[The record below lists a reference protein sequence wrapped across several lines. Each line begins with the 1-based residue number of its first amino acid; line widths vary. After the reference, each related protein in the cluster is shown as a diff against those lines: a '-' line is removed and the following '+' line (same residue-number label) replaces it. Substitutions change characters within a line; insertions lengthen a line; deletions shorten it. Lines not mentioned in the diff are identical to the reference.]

1 MAGVNLELEV
11 SRQKEEDKESK
22 TRQHAAIKKERRE
35 DKWTEIK
42 HSQTDRK
49 KGTSDDSDCISN
61 TPKLKSSRCADRL

>member
-1 MAGVNLELEV
+1 M

-42 HSQTDRK
+42 HSQTKTERK
-49 KGTSDDSDCISN
+49 GPVMTQTVLVIHLN
-61 TPKLKSSRCADRL
+61 